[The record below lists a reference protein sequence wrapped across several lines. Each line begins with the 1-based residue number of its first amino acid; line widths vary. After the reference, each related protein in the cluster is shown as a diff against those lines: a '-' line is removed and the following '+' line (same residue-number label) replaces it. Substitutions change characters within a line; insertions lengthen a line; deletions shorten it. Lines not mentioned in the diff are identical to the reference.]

1 VERITMKTTALM
13 LLLLLLAAVP
23 STYGQSTSTSIQYG
37 RSWPRSMAVDGAR
50 GLVYV
55 DGLSGIYPPTG
66 YSFGIVNVTT
76 RAVDRVVPL
85 NVTAGEMAI
94 DESSGNVYV
103 AGSTSI
109 EVFDGK
115 TQAFAKEIKVGV
127 PVFYI
132 LYDIGSGNLFFT
144 NGLHSVF
151 EVDPRAGTVLGQA
164 SVGNGAEGLAL
175 DQSSGELFVADYL
188 SGSISVL
195 SSSAL
200 ALEKTIALP
209 SPCNPS
215 QIALN
220 QRTHLL
226 YSTTG
231 VNTIDVVD
239 TAADTFVKTV
249 TVAPLSTNST
259 SAIALDEATNSVFV
273 LTGPGTTITQVDGS
287 SDSVVGRL
295 AVGSPAYELAVNQA
309 KGELYV
315 TVYHQISVFGELQGG
330 ARDLVGGIAIPLLL
344 LTVVGVLVVFVL
356 FASRRRAHPI
366 IAPSQITNQMGE
378 VWPWT

>member
-1 VERITMKTTALM
+1 
-13 LLLLLLAAVP
+13 
-23 STYGQSTSTSIQYG
+23 
-37 RSWPRSMAVDGAR
+37 MAIDGAR
-50 GLVYV
+50 GLVYI

-76 RAVDRVVPL
+76 RSVDRVLPL

-109 EVFDGK
+109 EVFNGK
-115 TQAFAKEIKVGV
+115 TQAFTKHIKVGV

-132 LYDIGSGNLFFT
+132 VYDKGSGNLFFT
-144 NGLHSVF
+144 NGLQSVF
-151 EVDPRAGTVLGQA
+151 EVDTRTGTVLRQA
-164 SVGNGAEGLAL
+164 SVGNGAEGLAIDL
-175 DQSSGELFVADYL
+175 SSRELFVADYI

-195 SSSAL
+195 TASTL
-200 ALEKTIALP
+200 ALVKTITLP

-231 VNTIDVVD
+231 VNAIDVVD
-239 TAADTFVKTV
+239 TAADTFARRV
-249 TVAPLSTNST
+249 TVAPVASLNANST
-259 SAIALDEATNSVFV
+259 FAIALDEVTNMVFV
-273 LTGPGTTITQVDGS
+273 LTGHGTTVTQVDGY
-287 SDSVVGRL
+287 SDAVVGRL
-295 AVGSPAYELAVNQA
+295 SVGGSAAYELAANQA

-315 TVYHQISVFGELQGG
+315 TVYHQISVLGELHRG
-330 ARDLVGGIAIPLLL
+330 ARDLVGGMALPLLL
-344 LTVVGVLVVFVL
+344 LTVGGLVVALVVVI
-356 FASRRRAHPI
+356 SRRGG
-366 IAPSQITNQMGE
+366 APRH
-378 VWPWT
+378 